1 MQLRHQ
7 MPTNTRAKLHQLKMQ
22 IKEDEALKLKD
33 PRQHEALRQARWK
46 EEWQAI
52 KTQCVQLKLL

>member
-7 MPTNTRAKLHQLKMQ
+7 MPTNTRAKLHQLKTQ
-22 IKEDEALKLKD
+22 LKQDEQLREKD